1 MATSTTENP
10 AHPGAAEGE
19 PSTQWDSS
27 NASPEDATQKA
38 AEIELLAQCLCKKH
52 TFTSR
57 VPVPTPSWPDE
68 STTPD
73 KSKKNTTDATGSPVP
88 LEAVYCHCTSCRRST
103 GGMYSVSVVWPG
115 RLLGHGEQHQDQSD
129 DFASLKGYKRSE
141 NSPATGL
148 FCGTCSSL
156 MFYELVLP
164 KASKQSQQTGC
175 EQVVKHGVFLG
186 CLSAYE
192 IDGAGNRI
200 GPVTG
205 ERYGL
210 IKPKD
215 HLFVGDTI
223 DGGATCWLRGWD
235 RDEVKM
241 WAGHRGVG
249 EEFTQQS
256 STVNINVKHQDRHNL
271 HDQGHGQ
278 LQTQADQPGV
288 GQEDTALAQPEEG
301 DSEQMPEYVHI
312 KCHCEGVNLVLQTE
326 KSRREYLRTI
336 DQKEKL
342 PWFVN
347 AKTGK
352 PIGSIDGCDSCNVS
366 AGSDLF
372 CWTFAEVQYL
382 SYASHSSEPGPPW
395 SLSILPVEA
404 GPRRPEFPRDT
415 IELKA
420 AVEENMA
427 RLQSLN
433 SFSESDK
440 GHPPG
445 TLSLYKSSHGVQRYF
460 CSRCSASIFYAWDD
474 RPEMVDIAVGV
485 ICSPD
490 SMARAESTISWKFN
504 GKVVWRD
511 DILAPGSGRRWA
523 RGLVLAVEESTKE
536 LRTNER

>member
-1 MATSTTENP
+1 MATSTTENT
-10 AHPGAAEGE
+10 AHQGAAEGE
-19 PSTQWDSS
+19 PSTSWDSS
-27 NASPEDATQKA
+27 NALPEIATKKA
-38 AEIELLAQCLCKKH
+38 AEIELLAQCLCKNH

-68 STTPD
+68 SATPD
-73 KSKKNTTDATGSPVP
+73 KSRKNTTDATGSSAP

-115 RLLGHGEQHQDQSD
+115 RIGDGHGEHQGQSD
-129 DFASLKGYKRSE
+129 NFASLKRYKRSE

-164 KASKQSQQTGC
+164 KSSEQSQQTGC
-175 EQVVKHGVFLG
+175 GQVVKHGVFLG

-192 IDGAGNRI
+192 IDSAGNRI

-205 ERYGL
+205 EEYTL
-210 IKPKD
+210 IKPRD
-215 HLFVGDTI
+215 HLVVGDTV

-235 RDEVKM
+235 RNEVKM
-241 WAGHRGVG
+241 WAGHRGVS

-256 STVNINVKHQDRHNL
+256 STVNINDKHEDRHNL
-271 HDQGHGQ
+271 HDQGHDQ

-288 GQEDTALAQPEEG
+288 GQQDTALAQPEEG

-312 KCHCEGVNLVLQTE
+312 KCHCEGVNLALQTG
-326 KSRREYLRTI
+326 KSRREYLRKI

-366 AGSDLF
+366 SGSDLF

-382 SYASHSSEPGPPW
+382 SYASHSEFGS
-395 SLSILPVEA
+395 PVEA
-404 GPRRPEFPRDT
+404 GPPEFPRDT

-420 AVEENMA
+420 AVEENMR
-427 RLQSLN
+427 RLQTLD
-433 SFSESDK
+433 SFSASDKRKEK
-440 GHPPG
+440 GHPLG
-445 TLSLYKSSHGVQRYF
+445 TLSLYKSSHDVQRYF

-485 ICSPD
+485 VCSPD
-490 SMARAESTISWKFN
+490 GMARAESTISWKFN

-511 DILAPGSGRRWA
+511 DILAPGSGRGWA
-523 RGLVLAVEESTKE
+523 RGLVLAVEECTKE
-536 LRTNER
+536 LRT